1 MKYLVL
7 GPGGQGA
14 FAMLGYLKKIEDQ
27 LGDIEEIS
35 GASCGAMIAFLMCAG
50 KTINQLFDLFLAT
63 DMTPM
68 NKLDLNNFL
77 TTYGFVD
84 TAYIREHLIQCCDGR
99 DPTFRELSK
108 KLHVAAMCVS
118 TGQTEYFSRDTHPD
132 MHVSEAVQMS
142 CSIPVMM
149 SAHKFQGRLYA
160 DGGILE
166 QIPGL
171 PFLNKLHRD
180 VLCVSVKGSRVQDV
194 VIENFKDY
202 LGAIINGYVQSA
214 RIRYDGLPCVTIRT
228 GAFNLVDMAMVH
240 EDKLKLFILG
250 NLFPCIKQQD
260 EPIVWPESKYKC
272 DESGG
277 NNKIIDSSQCGPGE
291 DQDAAV

>member
-14 FAMLGYLKKIEDQ
+14 FAILGHLKKIENQ
-27 LGDIEEIS
+27 LGNLEEIS
-35 GASCGAMIAFLMCAG
+35 GASCGAMIAFLMCTG
-50 KTINQLFDLFLAT
+50 KTVDQLFDLFLAT
-63 DMTPM
+63 DMSPM

-84 TAYIREHLIQCCDGR
+84 TAYIRTHLIQCCDGR

-108 KLHVAAMCVS
+108 KLYISAMCVS
-118 TGQTEYFSRDTHPD
+118 TGETQYFSRDTHPD

-149 SAHKFQGRLYA
+149 SAHRFQGRLYA

-166 QIPGL
+166 SVPGL
-171 PFLNKLHRD
+171 PFLGKMHRD
-180 VLCVSVKGSRVQDV
+180 ILCIAVKGSRVQEV
-194 VIENFKDY
+194 QIENFKDY
-202 LGAIINGYVQSA
+202 LGAIINGYIQSA
-214 RIRYDGLPCVTIRT
+214 RIGYDLPTVTIGT

-260 EPIVWPESKYKC
+260 EPTVWFKGQYKC

-277 NNKIIDSSQCGPGE
+277 DNKIIDSSQYGPGE
-291 DQDAAV
+291 NQDAVV

>member
-14 FAMLGYLKKIEDQ
+14 FAMLGYLKKIENQ
-27 LGDIEEIS
+27 FGDLEEIS
-35 GASCGAMIAFLMCAG
+35 GASCGAMIAFLMCTG
-50 KTINQLFDLFLAT
+50 KTVDQLFDLFLET
-63 DMTPM
+63 DMSPM

-84 TAYIREHLIQCCDGR
+84 TTYIRTHLIKCWGDR
-99 DPTFRELSK
+99 DPTFSELSK
-108 KLHVAAMCVS
+108 KLYVAAMCVS
-118 TGQTEYFSRDTHPD
+118 TGQTQYFSRDTHPD

-149 SAHKFQGRLYA
+149 SAHKFQGKLYA

-166 QIPGL
+166 SIPGL
-171 PFLNKLHRD
+171 PFLGKMHRD
-180 VLCVSVKGSRVQDV
+180 ILCVSVKGSRVQEMP
-194 VIENFKDY
+194 IENFKDY
-202 LGAIINGYVQSA
+202 LGAIINGYIQSA
-214 RIRYDGLPCVTIRT
+214 RIEYNLPTVTIGT
-228 GAFNLVDMAMVH
+228 SAFNLVDMAMVH

-260 EPIVWPESKYKC
+260 EPIVWPESKYKR

-277 NNKIIDSSQCGPGE
+277 DNKIVYSSQCGPNE